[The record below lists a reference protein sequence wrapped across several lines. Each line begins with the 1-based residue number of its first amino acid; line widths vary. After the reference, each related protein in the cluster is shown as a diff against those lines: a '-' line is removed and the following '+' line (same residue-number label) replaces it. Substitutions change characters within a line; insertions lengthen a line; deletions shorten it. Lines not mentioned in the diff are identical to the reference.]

1 MQNKNALPPLLL
13 WMFGLVIV
21 SLIFSFNTHAQELSL
36 FEDIDADNEQSRR
49 DSSPRSNDGLN
60 SNDPILTLIGISRI
74 GDTYSVILKDAKD
87 KAISLRTVPDIIN
100 VVVTGYPG
108 YSISEIST
116 AGVNLIYP
124 ENSSCGESLAKGVR
138 CLDDRVARLTL
149 AKMEPLQIAVGNE
162 AESTLANEE
171 DAEAPINPFEAIAR
185 RSRNPES
192 DTTENQQFR
201 PRRINPEDVPAGM
214 RVVSTPFGDRLV
226 ENE

>member
-1 MQNKNALPPLLL
+1 MQNENALPPLSI
-13 WMFGLVIV
+13 WMFGSVIV

-49 DSSPRSNDGLN
+49 DSSPRSNAGLN

-87 KAISLRTVPDIIN
+87 KSISLRTAPDVIN

-108 YSISEIST
+108 YSISEISA
-116 AGVNLIYP
+116 AGVNLSYP
-124 ENSSCGESLAKGVR
+124 ENSSCGESLAKGVK

-162 AESTLANEE
+162 AESTLANED
-171 DAEAPINPFEAIAR
+171 DAEVPINPFEAIAR
-185 RSRNPES
+185 RSRDPES
-192 DTTENQQFR
+192 DTTEDQQFR
-201 PRRINPEDVPAGM
+201 PRRINPEDVPPGM

-226 ENE
+226 EN